1 MLELVQSA
9 RPTHFALRKPAPA
22 SGESDGIGSNLLLG
36 LAVSALL
43 VVGVGVWAA
52 KTALAGAVIAAG
64 TVVVE
69 SNVKKVQHQE
79 GGIVG
84 EILVR
89 EGDRV
94 RAGDVVLRLDGT
106 MTRANLQII
115 SKQLDRVLA
124 RQARLDAERLGLSE
138 MKLPESLEQRT
149 GEPETAVLAAAERAL
164 FDSRSKSLASQK
176 AQLETR
182 AGQFERQIEGL
193 KAQHQSVENSLALVR
208 HDLIAIEGLHEKKIV
223 SMERL
228 TNLRLEVSRLEGEGG
243 RLVAA
248 VAEIEGRISETRLQI
263 LTLEKEMRKEATTD
277 LREAEGEEA
286 ELVERKIVAQ
296 DQLAR
301 VDVRAPQSGIVQELA
316 VHTVGGVIG
325 AGETVMLIV
334 PAADGLVV
342 DAQIT
347 PASIDDVEAGQP
359 VSIRFSAFDA
369 NTTPECKGI
378 VKRVSADLIKDV
390 QAQLAYFIARVAI
403 DDEKACL
410 PEPRRLLPGMPAEVH
425 IQTGERSV
433 WSYLVKPLSDQFSR
447 TFRE

>member
-1 MLELVQSA
+1 MLEPAQSS
-9 RPTHFALRKPAPA
+9 RLTYSALRRSAPA
-22 SGESDGIGSNLLLG
+22 SGESDGIGANVLLG
-36 LAVSALL
+36 LSVSALL
-43 VVGVGVWAA
+43 VGGVGVWAA
-52 KTALAGAVIAAG
+52 KTTLAGAVIAAG

-94 RAGDVVLRLDGT
+94 KAGEVVLRLDGT
-106 MTRANLQII
+106 MTHANLQII
-115 SKQLDRVLA
+115 SKQLDRVVA
-124 RQARLDAERLGLSE
+124 RQARLDAERLGLAE
-138 MKLPESLEQRT
+138 MKLPERLGERT
-149 GEPETAVLAAAERAL
+149 DEPEMAVLAAAERAL
-164 FDSRSKSLASQK
+164 FESRSNSLASQK

-182 AGQFERQIEGL
+182 SGQLERQIEGL
-193 KAQHQSVENSLALVR
+193 KAQHQSVEKSLTLVR

-248 VAEIEGRISETRLQI
+248 IAEIEGKISETRLQI
-263 LTLEKEMRKEATTD
+263 LTLEEEMRKEATTD

-286 ELVERKIVAQ
+286 ELVERKIVAE

-325 AGETVMLIV
+325 AGETIMLIV

-342 DAQIT
+342 DARIA
-347 PASIDDVEAGQP
+347 PASIDDVEPGQP

-369 NTTPECKGI
+369 NTTPECKGTL
-378 VKRVSADLIKDV
+378 KRVSADLIKDV
-390 QAQLAYFIARVAI
+390 EAQQAYFIARVAI
-403 DDEKACL
+403 NDEKACL
-410 PEPRRLLPGMPAEVH
+410 RGARRLLPGMPAEVH

-447 TFRE
+447 AFRE

>member
-1 MLELVQSA
+1 M
-9 RPTHFALRKPAPA
+9 
-22 SGESDGIGSNLLLG
+22 
-36 LAVSALL
+36 
-43 VVGVGVWAA
+43 WAA
-52 KTALAGAVIAAG
+52 KTTLAGAVIAAG

-94 RAGDVVLRLDGT
+94 KAGEVVLRLDGT

-115 SKQLDRVLA
+115 RKQLDRTVA
-124 RQARLDAERLGLSE
+124 RLARLDAERLGLSE
-138 MKLPESLEQRT
+138 MKLPASLEMRVS
-149 GEPETAVLAAAERAL
+149 EPEMAVLAAGERAL
-164 FDSRSKSLASQK
+164 FESRSRSLASRKGQI
-176 AQLETR
+176 ETR

-193 KAQHQSVENSLALVR
+193 KAQQRSVEKSLALVR
-208 HDLIAIEGLHEKKIV
+208 DDLVAIEGLHEKKIV

-243 RLVAA
+243 RLAA
-248 VAEIEGRISETRLQI
+248 AIAEIAGKISETRLQI
-263 LTLEKEMRKEATTD
+263 LTLEEETRKEATTD

-286 ELVERKIVAQ
+286 ELVERKIVAE

-301 VDVRAPQSGIVQELA
+301 IDVRAPQSGIVQELA

-325 AGETVMLIV
+325 TGETVMLIV

-342 DAQIT
+342 DARIA
-347 PASIDDVEAGQP
+347 PASIDDVEPGHP

-390 QAQLAYFIARVAI
+390 DAKLDYFIARVAI
-403 DDEKACL
+403 HDEKACL
-410 PEPRRLLPGMPAEVH
+410 PGPRRLSPGMPAEVH

-433 WSYLVKPLSDQFSR
+433 WSYLMKPLSDQFSR